1 MLNLPATPTTA
12 PGICPARKA
21 MSANT
26 SKSKYEA
33 NRLSSLGRF
42 FDKNNLHSKRLT
54 REGGKLQSLFML
66 K

>member
-1 MLNLPATPTTA
+1 
-12 PGICPARKA
+12 
-21 MSANT
+21 MSVNT

-33 NRLSSLGRF
+33 NRLSLLGRF
-42 FDKNNLHSKRLT
+42 FDKNSLHSKRLT

>member
-1 MLNLPATPTTA
+1 
-12 PGICPARKA
+12 

-42 FDKNNLHSKRLT
+42 FAKNYLYSKRLT
-54 REGGKLQSLFML
+54 RGGREIAVSFYAKM
-66 K
+66 KNVEKCKEK